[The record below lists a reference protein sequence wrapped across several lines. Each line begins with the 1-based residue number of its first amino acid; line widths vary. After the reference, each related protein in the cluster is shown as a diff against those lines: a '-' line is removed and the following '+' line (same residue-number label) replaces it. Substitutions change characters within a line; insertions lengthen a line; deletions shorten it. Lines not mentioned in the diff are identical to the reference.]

1 MSNQHDIDIEKWKAW
16 LGQIP
21 TEEVDLLAEALS
33 SSYSGLRSA
42 PAESQISVRVER
54 EPVEGLIYPRTPT
67 FVDVFGLYAVFKN
80 IAFKSNLLL
89 KGPKGDGKSL
99 SVIAYSSTINC
110 PVVIQEC
117 SEDTKKYELHGTQSL
132 LGDETVFVLGSIPT
146 AIDVANEVGQCI
158 LLFEELNALTPQVQ
172 KQLNAVTDFRKM
184 ASLRQIGR
192 TYQLR
197 EHARLWVVGTMNP
210 SVYGGTYDL
219 NEDLK
224 SRFEEIEV
232 TYPNFGQEKRILA
245 AVCPNMVPEAQ
256 LDQLIKLAHE
266 TRQSATGYALSTRDL
281 VRLVQTVRDVGL
293 EIALQMVVCKFE
305 GDDDRNTVIT
315 RIGSIFGQRN
325 LRKYWGAS

>member
-1 MSNQHDIDIEKWKAW
+1 MTDQNGSERWKAW

-21 TEEVDLLAEALS
+21 PGEVDLLAEALS
-33 SSYSGLRSA
+33 SMRYEV
-42 PAESQISVRVER
+42 PAEAPLPVRVER
-54 EPVEGLIYPRTPT
+54 EPVEGLLYPNTPP
-67 FVDVFGLYAVFKN
+67 FVDVFGLHAIFKS

-99 SVIAYSSTINC
+99 AVIAYSSFINC

-146 AIDVANEVGQCI
+146 AIDVANEVGQCV

-172 KQLNAVTDFRKM
+172 KQLNAVTDFQKM

-192 TYQLR
+192 TYRLR
-197 EHARLWVVGTMNP
+197 ESAKLWVVGTMNP

-232 TYPNFGQEKRILA
+232 TYPNFGQEKRIMA
-245 AVCPNMVPEAQ
+245 AVCPGAIPDAL

-266 TRQSATGYALSTRDL
+266 TRQNATGYALSTRDL
-281 VRLVQTVRDVGL
+281 VRLVFTVRDVGL
-293 EIALQMVVCKFE
+293 DVALQMVVCKFE
-305 GDDDRNTVIT
+305 GDDDRNTIMA
-315 RIGSIFGQRN
+315 RISSIFGNRN
-325 LRKYWGAS
+325 LRKHWGA